1 MNDTPETGTLYK
13 EFNIGNIKVQQR
25 YLMAGTFKKKQLGWV
40 FNIYNKYLT
49 LNNFE
54 TLTLEK
60 ALNEMESVAIT
71 NLENAKNALLDV
83 KEAKKIL
90 NNGFKYD
97 RNF

>member
-1 MNDTPETGTLYK
+1 
-13 EFNIGNIKVQQR
+13 
-25 YLMAGTFKKKQLGWV
+25 
-40 FNIYNKYLT
+40 
-49 LNNFE
+49 
-54 TLTLEK
+54 
-60 ALNEMESVAIT
+60 MESVAIT